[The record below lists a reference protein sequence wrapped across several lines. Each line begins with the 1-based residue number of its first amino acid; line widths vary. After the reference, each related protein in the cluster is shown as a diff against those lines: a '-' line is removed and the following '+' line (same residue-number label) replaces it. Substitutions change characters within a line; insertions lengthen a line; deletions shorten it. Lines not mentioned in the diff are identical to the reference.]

1 MNATNTTIPR
11 PERGGLKKNAMKPVE
26 PTQYIRDT
34 LARELVEAARISMQ
48 DGADKPRAAKIIGD
62 LLVSVRLE
70 RVESLYYDYA
80 TLAYVLDDD
89 VTEPDSVLGET
100 MRWCRGT
107 LRASNWDVPT
117 ISRIQWDTQC
127 HFEDMVACGM
137 GKEPSPYEI
146 F

>member
-1 MNATNTTIPR
+1 
-11 PERGGLKKNAMKPVE
+11 
-26 PTQYIRDT
+26 
-34 LARELVEAARISMQ
+34 MQ

-62 LLVSVRLE
+62 LLVSVRLD
-70 RVESLYYDYA
+70 RIESLYYDYA

-100 MRWCRGT
+100 MRWCRGM

-117 ISRIQWDTQC
+117 ISQTQWDTQC
-127 HFEDMVACGM
+127 RAEEMVACGM